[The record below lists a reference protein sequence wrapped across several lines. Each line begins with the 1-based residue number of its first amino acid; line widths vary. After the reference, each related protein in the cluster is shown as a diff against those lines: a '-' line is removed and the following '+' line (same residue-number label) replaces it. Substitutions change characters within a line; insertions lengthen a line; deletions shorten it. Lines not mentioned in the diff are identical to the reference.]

1 MLTDNSLRTFSR
13 ANSEYQM
20 LADIREG
27 IDSTLMILQH
37 RLNINNNRPAIQ
49 LIKNYG

>member
-1 MLTDNSLRTFSR
+1 V
-13 ANSEYQM
+13 

-37 RLNINNNRPAIQ
+37 RLKTNNNRSAIQ
-49 LIKNYG
+49 LIKNYGYISLFKWYYN

>member
-1 MLTDNSLRTFSR
+1 V
-13 ANSEYQM
+13 

-37 RLNINNNRPAIQ
+37 CLKANNNRPAIQ
-49 LIKNYG
+49 IIKNYG

>member
-1 MLTDNSLRTFSR
+1 V
-13 ANSEYQM
+13 

-27 IDSTLMILQH
+27 IDSSLMILQH
-37 RLNINNNRPAIQ
+37 GWKANNNRPAIQ